1 MNTNTKR
8 CECGNNTILAYRAAD
23 LAQILNVSLRHIR
36 RMDVMG
42 KIPRPVRIGNAVRW
56 LASEVEEWLEN
67 GAPDRRT
74 WEQMKGG
81 AK

>member
-1 MNTNTKR
+1 MTTNDQKIKR
-8 CECGNNTILAYRAAD
+8 EPLAISGSE
-23 LAQILNVSLRHIR
+23 LAKQVGVSLRHIR

-56 LASEVEEWLEN
+56 LASEIEEWLEN

-81 AK
+81 VK